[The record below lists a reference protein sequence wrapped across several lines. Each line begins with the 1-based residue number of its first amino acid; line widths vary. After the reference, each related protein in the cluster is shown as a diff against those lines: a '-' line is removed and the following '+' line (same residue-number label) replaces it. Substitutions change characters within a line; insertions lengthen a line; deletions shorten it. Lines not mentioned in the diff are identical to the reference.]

1 MSLITQR
8 AQVGVGSMGAGGAG
22 GAEGLLRD
30 TSQFNCVESVEINE
44 RIRSSL

>member
-8 AQVGVGSMGAGGAG
+8 AQVGVGSMGAGGAE

-30 TSQFNCVESVEINE
+30 TSKFNCVESVKING

>member
-8 AQVGVGSMGAGGAG
+8 AQVGVGSMGAG